1 MDRLN
6 AAATCAVQ
14 QPEVKEFFD
23 KNGIYAVEMPVDAAL
38 KKVDEIGR
46 SYADI
51 AAKAGIKPQ

>member
-1 MDRLN
+1 
-6 AAATCAVQ
+6 
-14 QPEVKEFFD
+14 
-23 KNGIYAVEMPVDAAL
+23 MPVDAAL